1 MPIKPPRLDDREYA
15 DILAEAR
22 QLIPQY
28 CPEWTNLSDAD
39 PGMTLVQLF
48 SWMTELTL
56 YRLNRVPDKTYVHF
70 LNFIGEER
78 REARPAVAPATFLLT
93 REDIAAVEVPPHSVT
108 STRQT
113 EEKAALDFL
122 TTERLTVHGAK
133 IARVMAVK
141 GGKDPAVREV
151 PFTQFDGHESVLA
164 FDGGRG
170 VQFFDIDTVQYGPDS
185 YTPYQFLYIAH
196 DDLRLM
202 NAEPDGDRPTGH
214 LRVRR
219 TTDSLSI
226 APFFQWE
233 YPTSEGWVAIDE
245 DKDDGSN
252 QLGMAEKILSTALP
266 GIIPIP
272 FRLGGSA
279 EDLPP
284 EVAESAWWVRGRLL
298 YENWIASR
306 MEEDLTVTW
315 RDDRG
320 GEERELNNWRV
331 RPRGHVLEFFLQDLP
346 PIKNGWTVRLA
357 LVNRD
362 VPAGRAGY
370 LPAYRWSYRRGEV
383 WEEIPLDRVRVEG
396 TLVQLTGPFNDMAGD
411 GFNLRA
417 ERIEAVNIR
426 GLTKELDLELEWV
439 RPVEKVL
446 FAGEDKNLA
455 QALENGEAPWS
466 PFQMS
471 PTIPPTIR
479 RKLFIG
485 SDLFNNRRKEPVEM
499 EIEFG
504 FDLNGD
510 LLPEP
515 TDKYRLQLTYRAE
528 DSWRVVWTEKKEYA
542 GFVFADLEPKTKS
555 KAKSKAKA
563 KASEGGEKR
572 RLTLTFDPNTNLKG
586 LAPFELG
593 GIETTWLRLELVK
606 SSLLGVDEETKEQH
620 PIALRI
626 YSLSLGVE
634 GSVGKKTYEQPL
646 PNPRMAQL
654 DYREQNQRLTR
665 VITRATGRLNEAFP
679 FFKFMEI
686 EEDNQALYIQFDRP
700 LPPGARH
707 AVQFRC
713 MGEAFV
719 PSNSPVRMVWE
730 ILEDRDHGRT
740 GWKAVELFKDAA
752 GSAAGRT
759 RTVFDLTR
767 SGVLEFPL
775 PDVPNAPEDGFWL
788 RGRFDLPDG
797 MTTAQIP
804 SLPPVSHIML
814 NTVNTASMFTNR
826 TERYSGMGI
835 PHQTIQ
841 LLSKPLYVH
850 PTEGELPVF
859 RRPDKFTDICVFV
872 ENDDGTKEE
881 WIRADSRWRIFDK
894 VKDRWT
900 TARKDDRVFVVD
912 AVEGTLT
919 FGNGI
924 KGRMLPVGSNNILVD
939 VYRVVPGARANVG
952 PHEIEI
958 VETTQGVDVT
968 NLLPAT
974 GGRDAESID
983 QIVRR
988 APSILTSRDRAV
1000 TRTDFELIGKEAS
1013 AEVARAAC
1021 NGRMD
1026 GDGQVEIVILAHR
1039 REGERIPDPFLSSGL
1054 RDHVFRHLKE
1064 RCLVNVQ
1071 PVVRLAKFMEIDIS
1085 LDLRLRP
1092 NANVL
1097 QVREQAR
1104 KWIEAFLDPYTGGLD
1119 GDGWPFSGTLY
1130 AQDFARM
1137 VSFIPEVR
1145 HVGIVHLY
1153 DMSGAALGSTTP
1165 GWEEGEGKHELFLTE
1180 HDLFVVRR
1188 VRVRAEETGQ

>member
-48 SWMTELTL
+48 AWMTELTL

-78 REARPAVAPATFLLT
+78 REARPSVAPATFSLS
-93 REDIAAVEVPPHSVT
+93 RDDADSVEVPAHTVC

-113 EEKAALDFL
+113 ENKAAIDFV

-133 IARVMAVK
+133 VQRIMAVK
-141 GGKDPAVREV
+141 GGKRPAVREV
-151 PFTQFDGHESVLA
+151 PFTAFDGHDSVLA
-164 FDGGRG
+164 FAGGRG
-170 VQFFDIDTVQYGPDS
+170 VQFFDIDPVRYGPDS
-185 YTPYQFLYIAH
+185 YTPFQFLYVAH

-202 NAEPDGDRPTGH
+202 DVDPEGERPTGH

-219 TTDSLSI
+219 TNDNLSI

-233 YPTSEGWVAIDE
+233 YPTGDGWVAMEVDE
-245 DKDDGSN
+245 DAGSS
-252 QLGMAEKILSTALP
+252 QLGMPEKILSTALP

-298 YENWIASR
+298 YEDWLAAR
-306 MEEDLTVTW
+306 MEEDLTISW

-320 GEERELNNWRV
+320 GEERELNNWKV

-383 WEEIPLDRVRVEG
+383 WEEIPKDRIRVEG
-396 TLVQLTGPFNDMAGD
+396 PLVQLTGPLNDMAGD

-426 GLTKELDLELEWV
+426 GLTKDLDLDLEWV
-439 RPVEKVL
+439 RPVEKVM

-455 QALENGEAPWS
+455 QPLENGEAPWS
-466 PFQMS
+466 PFQLA

-485 SDLFNNRRKEPVEM
+485 SDLFNNRRKEPVEV

-504 FDLNGD
+504 FEMNGD
-510 LLPEP
+510 LQPEP
-515 TDKYRLQLTYRAE
+515 TEKYRLQLTYRAE
-528 DSWRVVWTEKKEYA
+528 DSWRVVWTENKEYA
-542 GFVFADLEPKTKS
+542 GFVFADLEADPVD
-555 KAKSKAKA
+555 AERAA
-563 KASEGGEKR
+563 KR
-572 RLTLTFDPNTNLKG
+572 RLKLTFDPNTNLRG
-586 LAPFELG
+586 LTTYDIG
-593 GIETTWLRLELVK
+593 GVDTTWLRLELVK
-606 SSLLGVDEETKEQH
+606 SSLMGVDTETKEQH

-626 YSLSLGVE
+626 YNLRLGV
-634 GSVGKKTYEQPL
+634 GGVVGKKTYEQPL

-654 DYREQNQRLTR
+654 DYRELNQRLTR
-665 VITRATGRLNEAFP
+665 VITRATGRLHEAYP

-686 EEDNQALYIQFDRP
+686 QEDNQALYIQFDRP
-700 LPPGARH
+700 LPRGARH
-707 AVQFRC
+707 ALQFRC
-713 MGEAFV
+713 LGEAFV
-719 PSNSPVRMVWE
+719 PSNSPVQVVWE
-730 ILEDRDHGRT
+730 LLEDRDHGRT
-740 GWKAVELFKDAA
+740 GWHAVELFHDSS
-752 GSAAGRT
+752 GSAVGKT
-759 RTVFDLTR
+759 RTAFDLTR

-775 PDVPNAPEDGFWL
+775 ADVPAVPEDGFWL
-788 RGRFDLPDG
+788 RGRFQLPPG
-797 MTTAQIP
+797 VTSNQLP
-804 SLPPVSHIML
+804 SLPPVTHIML
-814 NTVNTASMFTNR
+814 NTVNSASMFTNR
-826 TERYSGMGI
+826 TERYSGMGV
-835 PHQTIQ
+835 PHQAIQ
-841 LLSKPLYVH
+841 LLNKPLYVH

-859 RRPDKFTDICVFV
+859 RRPDKFTDIRVFV
-872 ENDDGTKEE
+872 ENDDGSRDE
-881 WIRADSRWRIFDK
+881 WFRADSRWRVFDK
-894 VKDRWT
+894 VKDRWV

-912 AVEGTLT
+912 AVEGTLM

-924 KGRMLPVGSNNILVD
+924 KGRMLPVGSNNVLVD
-939 VYRVVPGARANVG
+939 IYRVVPGSRSNVG
-952 PHEIEI
+952 PHEIDI
-958 VETTQGVDVT
+958 VEAVGGVEVT

-974 GGRDAESID
+974 GGRNAETIE

-1000 TRTDFELIGKEAS
+1000 TRTDFELIAKEAS

-1054 RDHVFRHLKE
+1054 RDHVFRHLKQ

-1071 PVVRLAKFMEIDIS
+1071 PVVRLARFMEIDIS

-1104 KWIEAFLDPYTGGLD
+1104 KWIEDFLDPYSGGLD
-1119 GDGWPFSGTLY
+1119 GDGWPFGGTLY

-1137 VSFIPEVR
+1137 VSQIPEVR
-1145 HVGIVHLY
+1145 HVGLVHLY
-1153 DMSGAALGSTTP
+1153 DMSSAPAGATTP
-1165 GWEEGEGKHELFLTE
+1165 GWEEGEGEHELFLQG

>member
-48 SWMTELTL
+48 AWMTELTL

-78 REARPAVAPATFLLT
+78 KEARPAVAPVTFALSRDDAL
-93 REDIAAVEVPPHSVT
+93 AVEVPAHAVC

-113 EEKAALDFL
+113 EESSAIDFVS
-122 TTERLTVHGAK
+122 TERLTVHNAK
-133 IARVMAVK
+133 IQRIMAVR
-141 GGKDPAVREV
+141 GGKRPAVREV
-151 PFTQFDGHESVLA
+151 PFSNFDNHDSVLA
-164 FDGGRG
+164 FAGGRG
-170 VQFFDIDTVQYGPDS
+170 VQFFDIDPVRYGPDS
-185 YTPYQFLYIAH
+185 YTPFQFLYVAH

-202 NAEPDGDRPTGH
+202 DVEPDGDRPTGH

-219 TTDSLSI
+219 QGDGLSI

-233 YPTSEGWVAIDE
+233 YPTAEGWVAVEVDE
-245 DKDDGSN
+245 DEGSS
-252 QLGMAEKILSTALP
+252 QLGMPETLLSTALP

-298 YENWIASR
+298 YEDWLATR

-320 GEERELNNWRV
+320 GEERELNNWKV

-370 LPAYRWSYRRGEV
+370 LPAYQWSYRRGEV
-383 WEEIPLDRVRVEG
+383 WEVIPKDRIRVEG
-396 TLVQLTGPFNDMAGD
+396 TLVQITGPLNDMAGD

-426 GLTKELDLELEWV
+426 GLSKELDLELEWV
-439 RPVEKVL
+439 RPVEKVM
-446 FAGEDKNLA
+446 FAGEDKALA
-455 QALENGEAPWS
+455 QPLENGEAPWS
-466 PFQMS
+466 PFQLAPS
-471 PTIPPTIR
+471 IPPTIR

-485 SDLFNNRRKEPVEM
+485 SDLFDNRRKAPVDV

-504 FDLNGD
+504 FEMNGD
-510 LLPEP
+510 LQPEP
-515 TDKYRLQLTYRAE
+515 TEKYRLQLTYRAE
-528 DSWRVVWTEKKEYA
+528 DSWRVVWTEGKEFA
-542 GFVFADLEPKTKS
+542 GFTFSDLEAPV
-555 KAKSKAKA
+555 AD
-563 KASEGGEKR
+563 GEESVVEQAVKR
-572 RLTLTFDPNTNLKG
+572 KIKLTFDPNTNLRG
-586 LAPFELG
+586 LSPYEISG
-593 GIETTWLRLELVK
+593 VETTWLRLELVK
-606 SSLLGVDEETKEQH
+606 SSLMGVDTETKEQH
-620 PIALRI
+620 PIALTI
-626 YSLSLGVE
+626 YSLRLGVE
-634 GSVGKKTYEQPL
+634 GELGQSTYEQPL

-686 EEDNQALYIQFDRP
+686 QEENQALYLQFDRP
-700 LPPGARH
+700 LPVGSRH
-707 AVQFRC
+707 AIQFRC
-713 MGEAFV
+713 LGEAFV
-719 PSNSPVRMVWE
+719 PSNSPVRVVWE

-740 GWKAVELFKDAA
+740 GWRAIELFHDSG
-752 GSAAGRT
+752 GSAVGKRRDA
-759 RTVFDLTR
+759 FDLTR

-775 PDVPNAPEDGFWL
+775 PEVPEIPADGFWL
-788 RGRFDLPDG
+788 RGRFELPPDVS
-797 MTTAQIP
+797 ALQLP
-804 SLPPVSHIML
+804 ALPPVAHIML
-814 NTVNTASMFTNR
+814 NTVNAASMFTNR
-826 TERYSGMGI
+826 TERYSGMGV
-835 PHQTIQ
+835 PHQVIQ
-841 LLSKPLYVH
+841 LLHKPLYVH

-859 RRPDKFTDICVFV
+859 RRPDQFTDIRVFITQ
-872 ENDDGTKEE
+872 DDGTREE
-881 WIRADSRWRIFDK
+881 WFRADPRWRVFDP
-894 VKDRWT
+894 VKDRWV
-900 TARKDDRVFVVD
+900 TARKDDRVYVVD
-912 AVEGTLT
+912 AVEGTLM

-924 KGRMLPVGSNNILVD
+924 KGRMVPVGSNNILVD
-939 VYRVVPGARANVG
+939 IYRVVPGGRANVG
-952 PHEIEI
+952 PREVDIIEGVGG
-958 VETTQGVDVT
+958 VEVT

-974 GGRDAESID
+974 GGRDAETID
-983 QIVRR
+983 EIVRR

-1000 TRTDFELIGKEAS
+1000 TRTDFELIAKEAS

-1054 RDHVFRHLKE
+1054 RDHVFRHLKQ

-1071 PVVRLAKFMEIDIS
+1071 PVVRLARFMEIDIS

-1097 QVREQAR
+1097 QVREHAKR
-1104 KWIEAFLDPYTGGLD
+1104 WIEKFLDPYTGGLD

-1130 AQDFARM
+1130 SQDFARM
-1137 VSFIPEVR
+1137 VSEIPEVR
-1145 HVGIVHLY
+1145 HVGTVHLY
-1153 DMSGAALGSTTP
+1153 DMSGAPIGSTSP
-1165 GWEEGEGKHELFLTE
+1165 GWEEGEGEHELFLQE

-1188 VRVRAEETGQ
+1188 VRVRAEETGL